1 MFKVIRMT
9 SENATKYE
17 PSAHTLERMARQHV
31 VETLKGEVH
40 MSFIVD
46 TNHHNGLEV
55 HTVLTSG
62 VVVIGNLK
70 GKRLITWLIAR
81 PNQLKRYGIGNK
93 DIITKSIQNT
103 RMGLN
108 QI

>member
-1 MFKVIRMT
+1 MFKVIRIT
-9 SENATKYE
+9 HENSTDYT
-17 PSAHTLERMARQHV
+17 PSRHTQERMARQHV
-31 VETLKGEVH
+31 VEKLKGQVH

-46 TNHHNGLEV
+46 TDHPNGLEV

-62 VVVIGNLK
+62 VVVIGNLESK
-70 GKRLITWLIAR
+70 KLITWLIAR
-81 PNQLKRYGIGNK
+81 VSQITRYGVSDK
-93 DIITKSIQNT
+93 KIIERAIQNT